1 MIRFIFL
8 LFLFFIP
15 FGAKKFLFGFS
26 TPFANFYTLEY
37 VSAFFY
43 ASDILILLLFSLL
56 IFSKPFSWHKDRL
69 GRLKLPL
76 VFLGVFVAVSVLSV
90 FSAAYPAFSIYSLV
104 RLIISILAA
113 LSVFFVMT
121 RGIANLR
128 DIAAAIAVSAV
139 FQSIVGFLQ
148 FISGKSMGL
157 WFLGETAFGP
167 GTPGIAKVTVNGE
180 QFVRA
185 YGTMPHANILAG
197 FLVLGLLAFF
207 YLFLSEK
214 KPTLRVFQSAG
225 IFIVLTGLL
234 TTFSRSG
241 WITAGVSAFAFIG
254 WEFFADRENRRRLYR
269 LVLVSLVSLGAL
281 CLMLGWAISPRAH
294 FSATE
299 GPVSDRWNY
308 NKIGLELIVS
318 NPLGVGVGNQLF
330 HTYST
335 NLFGKYDVNSLGQWQ
350 PIHNLYLIMGSEV
363 GILGLISFLLFISFL
378 IFNNLN
384 LFRISDL
391 DIRISI
397 IMFLALLVLGFFDH
411 FLWDLQLGRLMLW
424 VVIGILLGVSF
435 KKDESPVKF
444 P

>member
-1 MIRFIFL
+1 MIRLIFL

-15 FGAKKFLFGFS
+15 FGAKKFLFGFPA
-26 TPFANFYTLEY
+26 PFANFYTMEY
-37 VSAFFY
+37 ISAFLY
-43 ASDILILLLFSLL
+43 ASDILILALFFFVL
-56 IFSKPFSWHKDRL
+56 FPKPFSRYKEQFTW
-69 GRLKLPL
+69 LKTPL
-76 VFLGVFVAVSVLSV
+76 VFLGVFVAFSALSV
-90 FSAAYPAFSIYSLV
+90 FSAAYPAFSAYSFF
-104 RLIISILAA
+104 RLAISILAGF
-113 LSVFFVMT
+113 SVFFVMV
-121 RGIANLR
+121 RGVANLR
-128 DIAAAIAVSAV
+128 DIAAVVAVSAV
-139 FQSIVGFLQ
+139 FQSVVGFLQ
-148 FISGKSMGL
+148 FILGKSVGL

-167 GTPGIAKVTVNGE
+167 GTPGIAKVTINGL
-180 QFVRA
+180 QFARA

-225 IFIVLTGLL
+225 IFAVLTGLL
-234 TTFSRSG
+234 VTFSRSG
-241 WITAGVSAFAFIG
+241 WIAATVSTFTLIV
-254 WEFFADRENRRRLYR
+254 WEFFADKENRGK
-269 LVLVSLVSLGAL
+269 LVYLACLLFVICILLFVSLS
-281 CLMLGWAISPRAH
+281 WAISPRAH

-363 GILGLISFLLFISFL
+363 GILGLLSFLAFVISL
-378 IFNNLN
+378 IWQN
-384 LFRISDL
+384 RKSE
-391 DIRISI
+391 IRISA
-397 IMFLALLVLGFFDH
+397 IMLLALLMSGLFDH

-424 VVIGILLGVSF
+424 VTIGILLGVTQN
-435 KKDESPVKF
+435 KNPA
-444 P
+444 